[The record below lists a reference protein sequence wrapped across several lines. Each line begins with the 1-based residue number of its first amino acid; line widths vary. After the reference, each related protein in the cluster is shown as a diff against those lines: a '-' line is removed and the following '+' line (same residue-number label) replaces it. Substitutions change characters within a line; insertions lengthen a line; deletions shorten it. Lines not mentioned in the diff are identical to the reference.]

1 MRTASAR
8 LLLACASVSAV
19 LLLCLG
25 LSGDA
30 AAVDDAGTWT
40 DGSPGNGFIQDTWP
54 ADWHYQVRLTLSG
67 GSGTWW
73 MKVASVTNVQRGQES
88 AKSTIGNSF
97 SYAVTYTST
106 SSGINLVMQG
116 KTLPLRVSGG
126 KMTGSGSYNPGD
138 GSTLR
143 WTVNLKG
150 GSGMGAAGEMAS
162 VAMAGAAVGVA
173 GGIAGMAAAAAPA
186 PKPVPSEGRILAA
199 SADGSLFIVG
209 PASASPAATLEV
221 SPARAS
227 TGEEVVFMAQ
237 NFSSPAGRAYGGMR
251 VDFGDGLSSA

>member
-1 MRTASAR
+1 
-8 LLLACASVSAV
+8 
-19 LLLCLG
+19 
-25 LSGDA
+25 
-30 AAVDDAGTWT
+30 
-40 DGSPGNGFIQDTWP
+40 
-54 ADWHYQVRLTLSG
+54 
-67 GSGTWW
+67 

-186 PKPVPSEGRILAA
+186 PKPVPRGI
-199 SADGSLFIVG
+199 G
-209 PASASPAATLEV
+209 PK
-221 SPARAS
+221 
-227 TGEEVVFMAQ
+227 
-237 NFSSPAGRAYGGMR
+237 PAGQQFWNVHRPQGPIYPNAPPQQPYSISPGDARPYEPVPFNPPAPDPNLMQSQGGA
-251 VDFGDGLSSA
+251 GLSYGPPDTPPPPTPPNGGETLNDANPHCPRCRQKTLPTRYRTAIGYRWQCNSPSCMGWLPWG